1 MASHLMTFYLM
12 RARPMKTRQMRMP
25 LMIAHLVQVHRQH
38 CYHLMRRQQMRA
50 LAGG

>member
-12 RARPMKTRQMRMP
+12 KARPMRMP